1 MSQAVNEILNQAPS
15 RKMLGVVGIVAAIVA
30 VSTMALFPFST
41 RALPVIEA
49 YMPMYAMAVV
59 LIEGL
64 TAYFFAIQYRFTGW
78 PFMAALSGA
87 YGYVVVMVVFQVM
100 VFPGIFSE
108 TGLLTAG
115 PQGAPWLWV
124 TWHAG
129 FPLFVLIALRFYA
142 LRPSPVAQSAV
153 DRSSNFPGAVLMLG
167 PVAFGLFVAW
177 VVVSLGDR
185 LPELVTGKSYSNIAD
200 SFLAPLVI
208 ALGVA
213 ALVVCVIV
221 TRMRDL
227 LGLWLA
233 LALLAALGDVVLT
246 LSAIARYSVG
256 WYAAR
261 VMSLISSSLVLGF
274 LIWEISGLY
283 RQLLDSHRQLEDR
296 VTYDGL
302 TEAYNRG
309 YFTSHL
315 EKAMVLARQEGVPL
329 SLLMIDADHFKGYN
343 DHQGHQKGD
352 QCLVAIVAAIKKVLR
367 RAGDCV
373 ARYGGEE
380 FVVVLPGANAHT
392 AESIAAQIHAQIA
405 LLQIPRFDGLSAHVT
420 VSIGIAT
427 YDGQGGPMDREDLD
441 REDMDHEELIRRADA
456 ALYRAK
462 HAGRNTSVIFDA
474 A

>member
-1 MSQAVNEILNQAPS
+1 MSQAVNEILNQVPS
-15 RKMLGVVGIVAAIVA
+15 RRMLRVVSIVAALVIL
-30 VSTMALFPFST
+30 STLLLFPLS
-41 RALPVIEA
+41 AHPLPVIEA

-78 PFMAALSGA
+78 RFMAALSGA
-87 YGYVVVMVVFQVM
+87 YGYVVVMVIFQVI
-100 VFPGIFSE
+100 VFPGVFSE
-108 TGLLTAG
+108 KGLLDTG
-115 PQGAPWLWV
+115 PQGAPWFWV

-129 FPLFVLIALRFYA
+129 FPFFILIALLFYA
-142 LRPSPVAQSAV
+142 PRPSPAPQLAV
-153 DRSSNFPGAVLMLG
+153 GRYRHLPGIILMLW
-167 PVAFGLFVAW
+167 PVIFGLIVAL
-177 VVVSLGDR
+177 VVVSLGHR
-185 LPELVTGKSYSNIAD
+185 LPELVAGKSYSNIAD
-200 SFLAPLVI
+200 SLLAPLVI
-208 ALGVA
+208 ALGLA
-213 ALVVCVIV
+213 ALAACVYV
-221 TRMRDL
+221 ARMRDL

-246 LSAIARYSVG
+246 LAAIARYSVG

-261 VMSLISSSLVLGF
+261 VLSLISSSMVLGF

-315 EKAMVLARQEGVPL
+315 EKAMVLARQEGAPL

-392 AESIAAQIHAQIA
+392 AESIATQIHAQIA
-405 LLQIPRFDGLSAHVT
+405 QLQIPRFDGLSPHVT
-420 VSIGIAT
+420 ISIGIAT
-427 YDGQGGPMDREDLD
+427 YDGQSGPLD
-441 REDMDHEELIRRADA
+441 RENMDHEELIRRADA